1 MKTITN
7 SFCFFFLFTW
17 KYNKSNEASWVE
29 IDWYRVGA
37 VKHTKAV
44 ALTWFNDQFSL
55 LVLLLHRSQTH
66 CIFSH
71 VWFSSLY
78 ILYTH
83 SYNYCGANYIHWM
96 LKCWYGSLE
105 KSGYQK
111 RGLQLKSRDLRALV
125 RNNRVDTMCGIPVL
139 SSLSSLVSPLVYFSS
154 SWSSLYS
161 FLPSF
166 LIRLYFLTR
175 VIVIFDR
182 GMQ

>member
-1 MKTITN
+1 M
-7 SFCFFFLFTW
+7 FFFLFTW

-105 KSGYQK
+105 KSGTRNAACNSNHVTCALSYVIIAWIPCAEFPYFHPFP
-111 RGLQLKSRDLRALV
+111 LLSRLSFTSLHPDPLY
-125 RNNRVDTMCGIPVL
+125 IP
-139 SSLSSLVSPLVYFSS
+139 
-154 SWSSLYS
+154 S
-161 FLPSF
+161 FLPSSSGC
-166 LIRLYFLTR
+166 IS
-175 VIVIFDR
+175 
-182 GMQ
+182 